1 MVSRMNKT
9 LKHNS
14 IMRQILVIISVIAFH
29 FQSNAQTG
37 LGLYF
42 SVNQNLS
49 DESSILLGDGTNY
62 DYEFSSLGS
71 KTGYSVGFFHGTNI
85 SNVFYFNKA
94 VQLSKDSRAFQ
105 ISNLTDAPYDESVVD
120 RYSIQVPITAGIK
133 IGSFSIGVGPRLD
146 IIASE
151 SRTQELSNTFR
162 INQERVSWTG
172 VLESSYSVN
181 KFLSF
186 NVRLQQAFTGASSGY
201 YYNDQPVKIDSRPTQ
216 WSAGV
221 IVTPF

>member
-1 MVSRMNKT
+1 MNKT
-9 LKHNS
+9 LKHINV
-14 IMRQILVIISVIAFH
+14 MKQILVIISIVALH
-29 FQSNAQTG
+29 FQTQAQTG
-37 LGLYF
+37 LGFYF
-42 SVNQNLS
+42 SVNQNMS

-71 KTGYSVGFFHGTNI
+71 KTGYTAGVFHGTNI
-85 SNVFYFNKA
+85 ANVFYINKA
-94 VQLSKDSRAFQ
+94 VQISKDSKSFQ

-120 RYSIQVPITAGIK
+120 RYTIQVPITAGLK

-172 VLESSYSVN
+172 ILESSYSVN
-181 KFLSF
+181 KFLSLNF
-186 NVRLQQAFTGASSGY
+186 RLQQSFTGASSGY